1 MGERGEIIVYR
12 GKRELIFGVIVE
24 KKEKS
29 HLIISEFNEKKNIE
43 HHKIEFFLKKKVKI
57 SGKSHEMA
65 KEVGNYRAGLEEDMG
80 GIEGGIDLGDLYEY
94 VKEEGIEGY
103 EGKDLADL
111 YFSGVDEERE
121 LRMAIE
127 LSRDG
132 LYFKYKS
139 GRYYP
144 KKEKEVAERKNRIEQ
159 ERKNQRKREEKREL
173 VRGWLEENIMGEGLS
188 KEGLGEGLPKKG
200 LGEGL
205 PKEGLGEGLPKEGL
219 GEGLPKEVMEYFE
232 PLRGYLIHQEE
243 WGKKEV
249 TFERIEELRN
259 DYKVEGLEHA
269 EGLYNFL
276 LRWGILRREEDLI
289 LLKYELKSDFS
300 EKMVGLVGLVGGY
313 EGGLEERE
321 DFRDIYTVSIDTEGT
336 RDIDDGLTLEEKGGG
351 YEVGVHIADVSH
363 FIKRSDQLDKEA
375 LIRSSSI
382 YFPFRRWGMFPG
394 DLSEFRMSLI
404 AGELRPVL
412 SFIFRINGEYEV
424 MDQELKLCEIRVDK
438 NWSYQEAECILESG
452 GEEGRKLQILYGF
465 AKRLKERREAEGA
478 LEFNRAEFKIKEEG
492 GKLGVMRL
500 EQDLKTQCLVKELMI
515 FINHMAANICHEEKI
530 PGIYIYQDEPDEE
543 KAKYTAKELE
553 GSRWKFFEW
562 MKGLK
567 RSEMSMLEGKHY
579 SLGLSRYT
587 QCSSP
592 IRRYHDLLV
601 QRQLKRYIMGMNM
614 EDSYSEEE
622 IKRIF
627 PGLERTQRSIKQAE
641 REKCRYWILKYIE
654 QEKGRIW
661 EGQVI
666 KKVSKGY
673 MIEIQ
678 EVSIPVFLYHEKG
691 MEMDEKVEVIVEK
704 VRPLSNIIMIKRAR
718 RRIGMGFGRD

>member
-12 GKRELIFGVIVE
+12 GKKELIFGVIVE

-29 HLIISEFNEKKNIE
+29 HLIISEFNEKKNID

-65 KEVGNYRAGLEEDMG
+65 KEVGNYRAVLEEDME
-80 GIEGGIDLGDLYEY
+80 GIEEGIDLGDLYEY

-159 ERKNQRKREEKREL
+159 ERKNQKKREEKREL
-173 VRGWLEENIMGEGLS
+173 VRGWFEENLMGEGLS

-205 PKEGLGEGLPKEGL
+205 PKKGL

-259 DYKVEGLEHA
+259 NYKVEGLEHA

-276 LRWGILRREEDLI
+276 LRWGVLREEEDLI

-300 EKMVGLVGLVGGY
+300 EKMVGFVGLVGGY
-313 EGGLEERE
+313 EGGLEGRE
-321 DFRDIYTVSIDTEGT
+321 DFRDIYTMSIDTEGT

-363 FIKRSDQLDKEA
+363 FIKRSNELDEEA
-375 LIRSSSI
+375 LMRSSSI

-412 SFIFRINGEYEV
+412 SFIFRINGDYEV
-424 MDQELKLCEIRVDK
+424 IDHELKLCEIRVDK
-438 NWSYQEAECILESG
+438 NLSYQEAECVLESG
-452 GEEGRKLQILYGF
+452 GEEGRKLQILYGL

-478 LEFNRAEFKIKEEG
+478 LEFNRTELKIKRG
-492 GKLGVMRL
+492 GDGRLRIMR
-500 EQDLKTQCLVKELMI
+500 EDQDLKTQFLVKELMI
-515 FINHMAANICHEEKI
+515 YINHKAANICHEEGI
-530 PGIYIYQDEPDEE
+530 PGIYIYQDEPEGEKRKYSEE
-543 KAKYTAKELE
+543 ELE
-553 GSRWKFFEW
+553 GSRWKFFEQ

-567 RSEMSMLEGKHY
+567 RSEMSMLGGRHY

-601 QRQLKRYIMGMNM
+601 QRQLKRYIMGVSM

-622 IKRIF
+622 IKSIF
-627 PGLERTQRSIKQAE
+627 PGLERTQRTIKQAE

-678 EVSIPVFLYHEKG
+678 EVSIPVFLYSEKTMG
-691 MEMDEKVEVIVEK
+691 MDEKVEVIVEK
-704 VRPLSNIIMIKRAR
+704 VKPLSNTITIKRAR
-718 RRIGMGFGRD
+718 RTFENGFG

>member
-12 GKRELIFGVIVE
+12 GKKELIFGVIVE

-29 HLIISEFNEKKNIE
+29 HLIISEFNEKKKIE

-65 KEVGNYRAGLEEDMG
+65 KEVGNFRVGFEEDL
-80 GIEGGIDLGDLYEY
+80 EGIDLEDLYEY
-94 VKEEGIEGY
+94 VKEEGVEGY

-111 YFSGVDEERE
+111 YFSGVDQERE

-132 LYFKYKS
+132 LYFKYKN

-144 KKEKEVAERKNRIEQ
+144 KKEKEVAEMRNRIEQ
-159 ERKNQRKREEKREL
+159 ERKNQKKREKKREL
-173 VRGWLEENIMGEGLS
+173 VRGWFEENLME
-188 KEGLGEGLPKKG
+188 
-200 LGEGL
+200 EGL
-205 PKEGLGEGLPKEGL
+205 PKEGLEEGLPV

-232 PLRGYLIHQEE
+232 PLKGYLIHQEE

-259 DYKVEGLEHA
+259 EYKVEGIEHT

-276 LRWGILRREEDLI
+276 LRWGVLREEEDLI

-300 EKMVGLVGLVGGY
+300 EKMVGFGGLVGRY
-313 EGGLEERE
+313 EGGVEERE
-321 DFRDIYTVSIDTEGT
+321 DFRDIYTMSIDTEGT

-363 FIKRSDQLDKEA
+363 FIKRSNELDEEA
-375 LIRSSSI
+375 LGRSSSI

-412 SFIFRINGEYEV
+412 SFIFRINGSYEV
-424 MDQELKLCEIRVDK
+424 IDQELKLCEIRVDK
-438 NWSYQEAECILESG
+438 NLSYQEAEKILESG
-452 GEEGRKLQILYGF
+452 GEQGRKLQILYGL
-465 AKRLKERREAEGA
+465 AKRLEEKRKKEGA
-478 LEFNRAEFKIKEEG
+478 LEFNRAELKIKREED
-492 GKLGVMRL
+492 GKLRVMR
-500 EQDLKTQCLVKELMI
+500 EDQDLKTQFLVKELMI
-515 FINHMAANICHEEKI
+515 YINHKAANICHEEKI
-530 PGIYIYQDEPDEE
+530 PGIYIYQDEPEMDKKKYSEE
-543 KAKYTAKELE
+543 ELE
-553 GSRWKFFEW
+553 GSRWKFFEQ

-567 RSEMSMLEGKHY
+567 RSEMSIMGGRHY

-601 QRQLKRYIMGMNM
+601 QRQLKRYIMGESM

-622 IKRIF
+622 IKSIF
-627 PGLERTQRSIKQAE
+627 PGLEKTQRLIKQAE
-641 REKCRYWILKYIE
+641 REKYRYWILKYIE

-666 KKVSKGY
+666 RKVSKGY
-673 MIEIQ
+673 IIEIQ
-678 EVSIPVFLYHEKG
+678 EVSIPVFLYSEKTMG
-691 MEMDEKVEVIVEK
+691 MDEKVEVIVEK
-704 VRPLSNIIMIKRAR
+704 VKPLSNIIMIKRAR
-718 RRIGMGFGRD
+718 RVFENGFG